1 MHGAPS
7 HPERAATQR
16 LIVAMHQFAAA
27 AAAAAASSHPPP
39 IRFNRDASGASG
51 AAVGAPAP
59 NSNGAVAASNRGVA
73 KSQTKNLSYNFLRR
87 PF

>member
-1 MHGAPS
+1 MRNLLSLSSAGRMHPPT

-27 AAAAAASSHPPP
+27 AAAAAASSSSHPAPP
-39 IRFNRDASGASG
+39 IRSS
-51 AAVGAPAP
+51 APA
-59 NSNGAVAASNRGVA
+59 SSAERGVA
-73 KSQTKNLSYNFLRR
+73 KSQQAKSLDYNFLRR